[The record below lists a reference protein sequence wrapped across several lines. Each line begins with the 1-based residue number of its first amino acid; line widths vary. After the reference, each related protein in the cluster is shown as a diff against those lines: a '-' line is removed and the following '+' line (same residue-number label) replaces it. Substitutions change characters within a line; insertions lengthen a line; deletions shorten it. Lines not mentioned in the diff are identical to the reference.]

1 MRMAS
6 IVMGKPMLLLILL
19 LLSETPEKSVMD
31 GKIVSFMVEAFSPID
46 KNYAQTRKSNIVP
59 IHHPPFVVKGTN
71 PTIMNNNKFHHRS
84 TATEYYH
91 KSSSSKLQTQ
101 LFNIYDDWR
110 TDTIVVDTL
119 PLDEETVQDCLEEFV
134 ESDYGTQMFGRHDK
148 AANVGITGNIE
159 FVELCGPEV
168 TLHLSGKFWHK
179 RSFVLG
185 RAAMWLNARIPEITD
200 VIVADREELQD
211 FEEIIDDITGE
222 VLFRR
227 DKRSDDFNGDR
238 ATMEYQGIDPDMR
251 GPFPQSALGG
261 PSGGSMINPM

>member
-1 MRMAS
+1 MMMAS
-6 IVMGKPMLLLILL
+6 IVMGIPMLLLVLL
-19 LLSETPEKSVMD
+19 LLSETPEKPVVD
-31 GKIVSFMVEAFSPID
+31 GKILLSFMVEAFSPID
-46 KNYAQTRKSNIVP
+46 DKNYAKTRKSNIIP
-59 IHHPPFVVKGTN
+59 IHHPFVATRTN
-71 PTIMNNNKFHHRS
+71 PTITNNNKFHHRS
-84 TATEYYH
+84 TATEYH

-119 PLDEETVQDCLEEFV
+119 PLDEETVQNCLEEFV
-134 ESDYGTQMFGRHDK
+134 ESDYGTQMFGRHEK

-168 TLHLSGKFWHK
+168 TLQLSGKFWHK

-185 RAAMWLNARIPEITD
+185 RAAMWLNARIPEVTD

-211 FEEIIDDITGE
+211 FEEIVDDITGE

-227 DKRSDDFNGDR
+227 DKRSEDFNGDR
-238 ATMEYQGIDPDMR
+238 ATMEYQGMDPDMR